1 MGTGMAN
8 FNILGFVTNALEYKD
23 KVNPLIEDLCDIVFE
38 SAQNKKLK
46 DKAQKEI
53 KREFEIWHQ
62 KSKGFTLPLY
72 DMDVTYNLI
81 KRLRQEKGEISEVKK
96 EEFWNSWVKLC
107 QSTYKKLK
115 ANDKWYEELGID
127 LKEEEFAENFLKCP
141 YISWLFEEKH
151 GTLVLSEDS
160 IIKDYFLQCFKILI
174 QSVITGE
181 TASTEEREI
190 IIYRNLDD

>member
-1 MGTGMAN
+1 M
-8 FNILGFVTNALEYKD
+8 
-23 KVNPLIEDLCDIVFE
+23 
-38 SAQNKKLK
+38 
-46 DKAQKEI
+46 
-53 KREFEIWHQ
+53 
-62 KSKGFTLPLY
+62 
-72 DMDVTYNLI
+72 
-81 KRLRQEKGEISEVKK
+81 
-96 EEFWNSWVKLC
+96 
-107 QSTYKKLK
+107 
-115 ANDKWYEELGID
+115 GID